1 MYKRTNSTFN
11 ADYVQYKGGTNLRL
25 KDHKVI
31 SFVHDE
37 FDDLELW
44 YPVIRLR
51 EEGAQ
56 IDIVGPEAKQTYV
69 GKDGVPVESDYA
81 YDDIN
86 PEDYDAVIIP
96 GGWAPDKI
104 RRYDE
109 VKSIVKHMN
118 ENNKTIGQICHAG
131 WVTISA
137 DILEGKTVTS
147 TPGIKDDITN
157 AGATWVDEPVVTDG
171 QLVSSRRPPDL
182 PEYLPELIK
191 VMEEYHR

>member
-1 MYKRTNSTFN
+1 
-11 ADYVQYKGGTNLRL
+11 LRL

-31 SFVHDE
+31 SLVNHD

-44 YPVIRLR
+44 YPVLRLR

-56 IDIVGPEAKQTYV
+56 VDLVGPEANESYI
-69 GKDGVPVESDYA
+69 GKDGVPAESDYA
-81 YDDIN
+81 FSDIN
-86 PEDYDAVIIP
+86 PEEYDAVIIP

-104 RRYDE
+104 RRYDD
-109 VKSIVKHMN
+109 VKKIVNHMN
-118 ENNKTIGQICHAG
+118 DNNKTIGQICHAG

-147 TPGIKDDITN
+147 TPGIKDDMRN
-157 AGATWVDEPVVTDG
+157 AGATWVNEPVVTDG

-182 PEYLPELIK
+182 PDYLPELIDI
-191 VMEEYHR
+191 MEKYHR

>member
-1 MYKRTNSTFN
+1 M
-11 ADYVQYKGGTNLRL
+11 RL
-25 KDHKVI
+25 ENHKVI
-31 SFVHDE
+31 ALVDNE

-56 IDIVGPEAKQTYV
+56 VDLVAPKADTTYT
-69 GKDGVPVESDYA
+69 GKDGVPVTSDYA
-81 YDDIN
+81 YGEVN

-104 RRYDE
+104 RRHQE
-109 VKSIVKHMN
+109 VKDIVRHMH

-137 DILEGKTVTS
+137 DILDGKTVTS

-182 PEYLPELIK
+182 PKYLPELIK
-191 VMEEYHR
+191 VMEAAQQ